1 MGRQVAGADSGYNQI
16 PYPGLDDPQPGKQM
30 YGGGSPKGVRVL
42 GPTSGSPVWGSCT
55 GKEDKPPE
63 HLALKGNRA

>member
-42 GPTSGSPVWGSCT
+42 GPTSGSPVWGSGSRET
-55 GKEDKPPE
+55 GQRSPE
-63 HLALKGNRA
+63 HLALKA